1 MAKQTVVH
9 KGRYAI
15 KRVNLNE
22 DLSSYSIGD
31 FISQI
36 RARPDRTSELI
47 ATWDIVFDNGT
58 GTDGVLRLTME
69 DDVTG
74 AITHDEGFMDVMR
87 VDGGQKT
94 SCFDEPLA
102 VEFRG
107 MPSDE

>member
-22 DLSSYSIGD
+22 DLSGYSIGN
-31 FISQI
+31 FVSQI
-36 RARPDRTSELI
+36 RARPDRSSELI
-47 ATWDIVFDNGT
+47 AEWEIVFDNGT
-58 GTDGVLRLTME
+58 GTDGILRLTME
-69 DDVTG
+69 DEVTG
-74 AITHDEGFMDVMR
+74 AITQDTGYMDVMR
-87 VDGGQKT
+87 IDGGQKT
-94 SCFDEPLA
+94 SCFDEPLP

>member
-22 DLSSYSIGD
+22 DISSYGAAA

-36 RARPDRTSELI
+36 RARPEHTSELI
-47 ATWDIVFDNGT
+47 VEWTVAFDT
-58 GTDGVLRLTME
+58 DGTDGVLRLTLE
-69 DDVTG
+69 DSVTG
-74 AITHDEGFMDVMR
+74 AITHTSGFMDVMR

-94 SCFDEPLA
+94 SLFDEALP

>member
-22 DLSSYSIGD
+22 DLSGYSIAN

-36 RARPDRTSELI
+36 RARPEHTSELI
-47 ATWDIVFDNGT
+47 VEWTVVFDNGT
-58 GTDGVLRLTME
+58 GSDGVLRLTL
-69 DDVTG
+69 DDSVTG
-74 AITHDEGFMDVMR
+74 AITHTSGFMDVMR

-94 SCFDEPLA
+94 SLFDEALP